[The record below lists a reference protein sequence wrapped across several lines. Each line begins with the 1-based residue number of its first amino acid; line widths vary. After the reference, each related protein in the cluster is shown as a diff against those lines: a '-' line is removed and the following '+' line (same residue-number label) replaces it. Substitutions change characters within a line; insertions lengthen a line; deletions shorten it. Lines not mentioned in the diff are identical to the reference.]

1 MFNKYNKKTDGR
13 RNQGAVNK
21 ANTDYFDYLESLLHK
36 HYKGSKYPI
45 LTNHKQDIL
54 VKIDD
59 SNRFTLD
66 TKTKILNNKKLTKE
80 DIQKYALE
88 DLKVI
93 ISAYSATQDSKN
105 IEEILY
111 ENSEALGDLIYKKLR
126 VAPIDVKITDD
137 NSILVEIKDYMDSF
151 GTVNNLDLTQ
161 PNVDL
166 SAVADFIV
174 QCYLED
180 TKENYE
186 GMLTNYQKTLL
197 PNLDCAIKKEL
208 QNRGF
213 TDVSELQEHKKIV
226 DANIVLEWCI
236 TAVKDDDI
244 EQITFTDSAIY
255 DAVESQN
262 SAQNIDYYA
271 KELINNFY

>member
-21 ANTDYFDYLESLLHK
+21 ANINYFDYLQDLVYT
-36 HYKGSKYPI
+36 HYNGLKCPI
-45 LTNHKQDIL
+45 LTNRKQDIL

-59 SNRFTLD
+59 SNSFTLD
-66 TKTKILNNKKLTKE
+66 TKTKILNNRRLTKE

-93 ISAYSATQDSKN
+93 ISAFNATQDSKN
-105 IEEILY
+105 IKEILY
-111 ENSEALGDLIYKKLR
+111 ENSEALGDLIYKKLK
-126 VAPIDVKITDD
+126 VAPIDVKIADD
-137 NSILVEIKDYMDSF
+137 NSILVEIQDYMDSF
-151 GTVNNLDLTQ
+151 GTVNGLDLTQ

-166 SAVADFIV
+166 SAVAEFIV

-186 GMLTNYQKTLL
+186 GMLTNHNRATLTD
-197 PNLDCAIKKEL
+197 LDCAIKKEL

-213 TDVSELQEHKKIV
+213 TDISELQEHKKIV
-226 DANIVLEWCI
+226 DANIVLEWRI
-236 TAVKDDDI
+236 TAVKDGDI
-244 EQITFTDSAIY
+244 EQITFTDSAVY

>member
-21 ANTDYFDYLESLLHK
+21 ANINYYDYLEDK
-36 HYKGSKYPI
+36 VYTHYNGLKCPI
-45 LTNHKQDIL
+45 LVNRKQDIL

-59 SNRFTLD
+59 SNSFTLD
-66 TKTKILNNKKLTKE
+66 TKTKIMNNKKLTKE

-93 ISAYSATQDSKN
+93 ISAFSATQDSKN
-105 IEEILY
+105 IKEILY
-111 ENSEALGDLIYKKLR
+111 ENSEALGDLIYKMLK
-126 VAPIDVKITDD
+126 VAPIDVKIADD
-137 NSILVEIKDYMDSF
+137 NSILVEIQDYMDSF
-151 GTVNNLDLTQ
+151 GTVNDLDLTQ
-161 PNVDL
+161 INVDL
-166 SAVADFIV
+166 KPVADFIV

-180 TKENYE
+180 TKDNYE
-186 GMLTNYQKTLL
+186 GMLTNHNRATLTD
-197 PNLDCAIKKEL
+197 LDCAIKKEL

-226 DANIVLEWCI
+226 DNEIILEWRI
-236 TAVKDDDI
+236 SAVKDDDI

>member
-13 RNQGAVNK
+13 RNKSAVNK
-21 ANTDYFDYLESLLHK
+21 ANINYFDYLEDLVYT
-36 HYKGSKYPI
+36 HYNGLKCPI
-45 LTNHKQDIL
+45 LTNRKQDIL

-59 SNRFTLD
+59 SNSFTLD
-66 TKTKILNNKKLTKE
+66 TKTKILNNKKLTNE

-93 ISAYSATQDSKN
+93 ISAFSATQDSKN
-105 IEEILY
+105 IKEILY

-126 VAPIDVKITDD
+126 VAPIDVKIADD

-151 GTVNNLDLTQ
+151 GTVNDLDLTQ
-161 PNVDL
+161 INVDL
-166 SAVADFIV
+166 KPVADFIV

-180 TKENYE
+180 TKDNYE
-186 GMLTNYQKTLL
+186 GMLTNHNRATLTD
-197 PNLDCAIKKEL
+197 LDCAIKKEL

-213 TDVSELQEHKKIV
+213 TDVSDLEEHKKIV
-226 DANIVLEWCI
+226 DANIVLEWRI
-236 TAVKDDDI
+236 SANKDGDT

>member
-1 MFNKYNKKTDGR
+1 MFKYNKKTDGR

-21 ANTDYFDYLESLLHK
+21 ANINYFDYLQDSVYT
-36 HYKGSKYPI
+36 HYNGLKCPI
-45 LTNHKQDIL
+45 LTNRKQDIL

-59 SNRFTLD
+59 SNSFTLD

-93 ISAYSATQDSKN
+93 ISAFSATQDSKN
-105 IEEILY
+105 TKEILY
-111 ENSEALGDLIYKKLR
+111 ENSEALGDLIYKKLK
-126 VAPIDVKITDD
+126 VAPIDVKIADD
-137 NSILVEIKDYMDSF
+137 NSILVEIQDYMDSF
-151 GTVNNLDLTQ
+151 GTVNGLDLTQ

-180 TKENYE
+180 IKENYE
-186 GMLTNYQKTLL
+186 GMLTNHNRATLTY
-197 PNLDCAIKKEL
+197 LDCAIKKEL

-213 TDVSELQEHKKIV
+213 TDISELQEHKKIV
-226 DANIVLEWCI
+226 DANIVLEWRI

-255 DAVESQN
+255 DALESQN

>member
-21 ANTDYFDYLESLLHK
+21 ANTDYFDYLEDLVYT
-36 HYKGSKYPI
+36 HYNGLKCPI
-45 LTNHKQDIL
+45 LTNRKQDIL

-66 TKTKILNNKKLTKE
+66 TKTKILNNKKLKKE

-93 ISAYSATQDSKN
+93 ISAFSATQDSKN
-105 IEEILY
+105 IKEILY

-126 VAPIDVKITDD
+126 VAPIAVKIADD
-137 NSILVEIKDYMDSF
+137 NSILVEIQDYMDSF
-151 GTVNNLDLTQ
+151 GAINDIDLTQ
-161 PNVDL
+161 PNVEL
-166 SAVADFIV
+166 SAVAEFIV

-180 TKENYE
+180 IKDNYE
-186 GMLTNYQKTLL
+186 GMLTNHNRATLTD
-197 PNLDCAIKKEL
+197 LDSAIKKEL

-213 TDVSELQEHKKIV
+213 TDVSELQEHKKVV
-226 DANIVLEWCI
+226 DNEIILEWRI
-236 TAVKDDDI
+236 TAVKDGDI
-244 EQITFTDSAIY
+244 EQITFTDSAVY

>member
-21 ANTDYFDYLESLLHK
+21 ANINYFDYLQDLVYT
-36 HYKGSKYPI
+36 HYNGLKCPI
-45 LTNHKQDIL
+45 LTNRKQDIL

-59 SNRFTLD
+59 SNSFTLD
-66 TKTKILNNKKLTKE
+66 TKTKIMNNKKLTKE

-93 ISAYSATQDSKN
+93 ISAFSATQDSKN
-105 IEEILY
+105 IKEILY

-126 VAPIDVKITDD
+126 VAPITVKIADD
-137 NSILVEIKDYMDSF
+137 NSILVEIQDYMDSF

-166 SAVADFIV
+166 SDVAEFIV

-186 GMLTNYQKTLL
+186 GMLTNHNRATLTD
-197 PNLDCAIKKEL
+197 LDCAIKKEL

-213 TDVSELQEHKKIV
+213 TNVSNLEEHKKVV
-226 DANIVLEWCI
+226 DNEIILEWRI
-236 TAVKDDDI
+236 SANKDGDT

>member
-21 ANTDYFDYLESLLHK
+21 ANINYFDYLKDLVYT
-36 HYKGSKYPI
+36 HYNGLKCPI
-45 LTNHKQDIL
+45 LTNRKQDIL

-59 SNRFTLD
+59 SNSFTLD
-66 TKTKILNNKKLTKE
+66 TKTKIMNNKKLTKE

-93 ISAYSATQDSKN
+93 ISAFSATQDSKN
-105 IEEILY
+105 IKEILY

-126 VAPIDVKITDD
+126 VAPIDVKIADD

-161 PNVDL
+161 TNVDL

-180 TKENYE
+180 TKDNYE
-186 GMLTNYQKTLL
+186 GMLTNHNRATLTD
-197 PNLDCAIKKEL
+197 LDCAIKKEL

-213 TDVSELQEHKKIV
+213 TDITNLEEHKKIV
-226 DANIVLEWCI
+226 DNGIILEWRI
-236 TAVKDDDI
+236 TAVKNDDI

>member
-21 ANTDYFDYLESLLHK
+21 ANINYYDYLEDK
-36 HYKGSKYPI
+36 VYTHYNGLKCPI
-45 LTNHKQDIL
+45 LVNRKQDIL

-59 SNRFTLD
+59 SNSFTLD
-66 TKTKILNNKKLTKE
+66 TKTKIMNNKKLTKE

-93 ISAYSATQDSKN
+93 ISAFSATQDSKN
-105 IEEILY
+105 IKEILY
-111 ENSEALGDLIYKKLR
+111 ENSEALGDLIYKKLK
-126 VAPIDVKITDD
+126 VAPITVKIADD
-137 NSILVEIKDYMDSF
+137 NSILVEIQDYMDSF
-151 GTVNNLDLTQ
+151 GTVKDLDLTQ

-186 GMLTNYQKTLL
+186 GMLTNHNRATLTD
-197 PNLDCAIKKEL
+197 LDCAIKKEL

-213 TDVSELQEHKKIV
+213 TDITNLEEHKKIV
-226 DANIVLEWCI
+226 DNGIILEWRI
-236 TAVKDDDI
+236 TAVKNDDI

>member
-21 ANTDYFDYLESLLHK
+21 ANINYFNYLESLLHK
-36 HYKGSKYPI
+36 HYKGSKCPI
-45 LTNHKQDIL
+45 LTNRKQDIL

-126 VAPIDVKITDD
+126 VAPIDVKIADD
-137 NSILVEIKDYMDSF
+137 NSILVEIQDYMDSF
-151 GTVNNLDLTQ
+151 GAINDIDLTQ
-161 PNVDL
+161 PNVEL
-166 SAVADFIV
+166 SAVAEFIV

-180 TKENYE
+180 IKDNYE
-186 GMLTNYQKTLL
+186 GMLTNHNRATLTD
-197 PNLDCAIKKEL
+197 LDCAIKKEL

-213 TDVSELQEHKKIV
+213 TDITNLEEHKKIV
-226 DANIVLEWCI
+226 DNEIILEWRI
-236 TAVKDDDI
+236 SAVKDDDI